1 MTDKNKAYFY
11 LGTNWKN
18 PSRKSTCLLNK
29 GGTYNLR
36 YFLENCGY
44 FTTGNGT
51 YIGLKSI
58 KLGANI
64 DSVLLYNSPNNTGTP
79 IKITSDIS
87 DTTDMGLS
95 KIKSITVVGKT
106 TENFINDL
114 SNRDNTKYY
123 ILILLIIYFYY
134 IFKK

>member
-11 LGTNWKN
+11 LETGWKN
-18 PSRKSTCLLNK
+18 PPRKASCLLNK
-29 GGTYNLR
+29 GGTYNWR
-36 YFLENCGY
+36 YFLEYCND
-44 FTTGNGT
+44 FTTSNGS
-51 YIGLKSI
+51 YFNLKSI
-58 KLGANI
+58 KLGSNI
-64 DSVLLYNSPNNTGTP
+64 ESVLLYNSRNNTGNP
-79 IKITSDIS
+79 IKITTDIS
-87 DTTDMGLS
+87 DTTNMDLS
-95 KIKSITVVGKT
+95 KIRSITVVGKT